1 MTISTVSPVA
11 NNNNYI
17 SGKVF
22 SFDINVQAYMKNEV
36 QDNVLRKDQDIS
48 IELASCD
55 RSCA

>member
-22 SFDINVQAYMKNEV
+22 SFDINVQAYMKNE
-36 QDNVLRKDQDIS
+36 I
-48 IELASCD
+48 
-55 RSCA
+55 